1 MAIQRLMLRRYKDKP
16 LLNAMFI
23 LKENKQLGQWFNPV
37 RLLFVNRSKTKKSQT
52 NARLFFWILNLL

>member
-1 MAIQRLMLRRYKDKP
+1 
-16 LLNAMFI
+16 MFI

-37 RLLFVNRSKTKKSQT
+37 RLLFVNRSETKKSQT